1 MATERISYTGLT
13 QQWISDREAL
23 LPIIEG
29 VLKSGAFVGGPYI
42 DKLETKLASLCK
54 TRFCIALNSGTDA
67 LVCSLILAGVR
78 PGDEVITPPNSFIAS
93 TAAIVHIGAIPVF
106 ADVLENQNID
116 PSAIELVI
124 SKKTKAI
131 MPVHLT
137 GRLCD
142 MRRICEI
149 GNKYDVPIIEDAA
162 QAVSSKLFDKPAGSW
177 GLTGAF
183 STHPLKNLNACGD
196 GGFVTTDNEDIYQKL
211 KKMRNHGMEDRN
223 VVDSFGYVSRMD
235 NLQAAILI
243 YRLTKLK
250 EIIDRRRENAKIYFE
265 NLNQNAVITCPEETG
280 ELNTYH
286 TFVIQVKKRDKL
298 KIFLEKNG
306 VGTAIH
312 YPTPI
317 HKQKAFENKF
327 GRSATTYPICEQQ
340 ANEILSL
347 PVHQYLTKT
356 QVETVAHLV
365 NEFYEKH
372 S

>member
-1 MATERISYTGLT
+1 M
-13 QQWISDREAL
+13 
-23 LPIIEG
+23 
-29 VLKSGAFVGGPYI
+29 
-42 DKLETKLASLCK
+42 
-54 TRFCIALNSGTDA
+54 
-67 LVCSLILAGVR
+67 
-78 PGDEVITPPNSFIAS
+78 
-93 TAAIVHIGAIPVF
+93 
-106 ADVLENQNID
+106 
-116 PSAIELVI
+116 
-124 SKKTKAI
+124 
-131 MPVHLT
+131 
-137 GRLCD
+137 
-142 MRRICEI
+142 
-149 GNKYDVPIIEDAA
+149 
-162 QAVSSKLFDKPAGSW
+162 
-177 GLTGAF
+177 
-183 STHPLKNLNACGD
+183 
-196 GGFVTTDNEDIYQKL
+196 
-211 KKMRNHGMEDRN
+211 
-223 VVDSFGYVSRMD
+223 
-235 NLQAAILI
+235 
-243 YRLTKLK
+243 K